1 MLRQHPWL
9 GLALLIV
16 GQLAL
21 LVGLREL
28 RRRKALHAEVSRKV
42 AHVALGM
49 SMLACP
55 FLFDVMWPIA
65 VLTGA
70 AVFVIAVMRWM
81 PGIKERFGGV
91 VGGVARGSSG
101 DFYFPL
107 SAAILFVITNGDRLL
122 FGIPILTL
130 TFADATA
137 ALIGVFYGRTRMTG
151 GDKTVEGSLAFFLVA
166 FFATHVPLLLLSDA
180 TRGASLIIALIFGLL
195 VMLLEAVSLYGT
207 DNVFIPFG
215 GYLLLRSFIGMSTT
229 RLGVLLLVVLLVLAL
244 VLTLR
249 RLRSLNDAAMLA
261 AVLVGFLVWSVGG
274 YRWLVPPLVFF
285 LTYTPLWPRRSLL
298 RHKPHDVTSIMTV
311 VSAGLL
317 WLLLAVRF
325 DAPELYYPYTLAFA
339 SHLMF
344 IGINWHRIA
353 KPTNVAALTL
363 AVSVLAAWMVMF
375 VPFAVLSWEAAGA
388 VRLVASA
395 PLWLAL
401 GGVAYMTF
409 VRSGRG
415 ESPASYPWTRQALL
429 GLLTSVLGL
438 ASLATTWWARS

>member
-1 MLRQHPWL
+1 M
-9 GLALLIV
+9 G
-16 GQLAL
+16 L
-21 LVGLREL
+21 LVALSEL
-28 RRRKALHAEVSRKV
+28 RRRAALHPEVSRKV

-55 FLFDVMWPIA
+55 FLFDVVWPVA
-65 VLTGA
+65 VLAGA
-70 AVFVIAVMRWM
+70 AVVVIAIMRWM
-81 PGIKERFGGV
+81 PGVRERFAGV
-91 VGGVARGSSG
+91 VGGVARGSGG
-101 DFYFPL
+101 DLYFPL
-107 SAAILFVITNGDRLL
+107 SAAILFIITNGDRLL

-137 ALIGVFYGRTRMTG
+137 ALIGVHYGRTRMRG
-151 GDKTVEGSLAFFLVA
+151 ADKTVEGSLAFFLVA

-215 GYLLLRSFIGMSTT
+215 GYLLLRSFADMSTM
-229 RLGVLLLVVLLVLAL
+229 RLGVLLLVVLCVLAV

-261 AVLVGFLVWSVGG
+261 AVLAAFLVSSVGG
-274 YRWLVPPLVFF
+274 YPWLVPPLVLF

-298 RHKPHDVTSIMTV
+298 RDKPHDVTSILTV
-311 VSAGLL
+311 MSAGLV

-339 SHLMF
+339 AHLMF
-344 IGINWHRIA
+344 IGITWHRIA
-353 KPTNVAALTL
+353 KPRNVPALTL
-363 AVSVLAAWMVMF
+363 AVSVLSAWTVMF
-375 VPFAVLSWEAAGA
+375 VPFVVLSWEATSTM
-388 VRLVASA
+388 RLVAAA

-401 GGVAYMTF
+401 GGVAYMAC
-409 VRSGRG
+409 VRPPRG
-415 ESPASYPWTRQALL
+415 EPSASYPWTRQALL

-438 ASLATTWWARS
+438 ASLATTWAARP